1 MSFEN
6 LPSLLL
12 DSAHRFGDQP
22 AQRFKMNGQWRDR
35 TYQELWNEV
44 VAVAH
49 GLKTLGIQEGDR
61 VALLSRTRP
70 EWVIADYATLSLG
83 AVTVPIYPSLPKDQV
98 AFILEDSG
106 AKAAF
111 VEDGGQAVKIPDNLL
126 TVAIDGHPR
135 GCRSWLWLKETG
147 LMHADDAF
155 PRPIGRDHLASLVYT
170 SGTTGR
176 PKGVMLTH
184 GNILA
189 NVEGFQ
195 ALVDEYPDM
204 QVGPKDVA
212 LSFLPL
218 SHILERMAH
227 AFQLSR
233 GITIA
238 YAESVDTLATDLV
251 ETAPSIMVAVP
262 RVFEKVYAKVQD
274 QVASESAF
282 KQRAFQW
289 AVAGGRRRYQLSSEG
304 RPIPSGLIR
313 QQRMADRLVFSKVR
327 EALGGQLRYVIS
339 GGAPLAREIG
349 EFFYAMGVTILEGY
363 GLTETSP
370 VLTVNP
376 PDSPRYGS
384 VGRPLSNVE
393 IAIAED
399 GEILAR
405 GPNVMSGYW
414 NLPEGTEE
422 ALQDGW
428 FHTGDI
434 GELTPEG
441 RLVITDR
448 KKALLVLSTG
458 KNVAPGLV
466 ETHLILAPYIEQAVV
481 VGDRQKFVGALLYLN
496 PDKVMEWAQQHQ
508 IPMAAYDDL
517 LSHPDLYR
525 FIMGEV
531 ERVTAPLAAFER
543 PKRIRFL
550 PHELTEAS
558 GELTP
563 SLKIKVPVVLSRY
576 RQLVEDLYAQEMP
589 THAPTLGT
597 MDPEPPP
604 AAPAPSKIAKPPP
617 VIVDLLGSVVLGAL
631 FGLLLRVIL

>member
-1 MSFEN
+1 MHFEN

-22 AQRFKMNGQWRDR
+22 AQRFKMQSQWRTR
-35 TYQELWNEV
+35 TYRELWNEV
-44 VAVAH
+44 VTIAH
-49 GLKTLGIQEGDR
+49 GLQTLGIHDGDR
-61 VALLSRTRP
+61 VALIARTRP
-70 EWVIADYATLSLG
+70 EWVIADYAILSLG
-83 AVTVPIYPSLPKDQV
+83 AVTVPIYPSLPKDQA

-111 VEDGGQAVKIPDNLL
+111 VEDAGQAAKVPARLPG
-126 TVAIDGHPR
+126 VAMDGHPR
-135 GCRSWLWLKETG
+135 GCQSWLWLRETG
-147 LMHADDAF
+147 LMETEEALPH
-155 PRPIGRDHLASLVYT
+155 PVRRDHLASLVYT
-170 SGTTGR
+170 SGTTGS

-189 NVEGFQ
+189 NAEGFH
-195 ALVDEYPDM
+195 ALADEHPDM
-204 QVGPKDVA
+204 NIGPGDVA

-238 YAESVDTLATDLV
+238 YAESPDTLASDLV
-251 ETAPSIMVAVP
+251 ETSPTIMVAVP
-262 RVFEKVYAKVQD
+262 RVFEKVYAKVQEE
-274 QVASESAF
+274 VSNESPVKRRVFA
-282 KQRAFQW
+282 W
-289 AVAGGRRRYQLSSEG
+289 AVSTGLRQYRLSLEG
-304 RPIPSGLIR
+304 RPIPRSLR
-313 QQRMADRLVFSKVR
+313 LQQRAADRLVFSKAR
-327 EALGGQLRYVIS
+327 QALGGQLRYVIS
-339 GGAPLAREIG
+339 GGAPLARDIG
-349 EFFYAMGVTILEGY
+349 EFFYTMGVTIIEGY

-376 PDSPRYGS
+376 LDSPRYGS
-384 VGRPLSNVE
+384 VGRPLPNVE
-393 IAIAED
+393 IAVAED

-405 GPNVMSGYW
+405 GPNVMAGYW
-414 NLPEGTEE
+414 NRPEETSEV
-422 ALQDGW
+422 LKDGW

-434 GELTPEG
+434 GELTADG

-466 ETHLILAPYIEQAVV
+466 ETRLILSPYIEQAVV

-496 PDKVMEWAQQHQ
+496 AEKVLEWAQQHQ
-508 IPMAAYDDL
+508 VALAGYEDVL
-517 LSHPDLYR
+517 THPDLHH

-550 PHELTEAS
+550 PHELTESS

-563 SLKIKVPVVLSRY
+563 SLKIKVPVVLSHY
-576 RQLVEDLYAQEMP
+576 RHLVDDLYARETP
-589 THAPTLGT
+589 EYAPPSDATELG
-597 MDPEPPP
+597 PPP
-604 AAPAPSKIAKPPP
+604 AAASKLGQPRP
-617 VIVDLLGSVVLGAL
+617 VIVDLLGSVVLGTL
-631 FGLLLRVIL
+631 FGLLLRAIL